1 MSIYLIDYENT
12 GISGLTGIETLK
24 KNDRVYLFYGIYT
37 GSITFDTH
45 IALNNTKAKIKYIK
59 IDKSAKNYL
68 DFQLATMSGYLI
80 AKNKDTNF
88 IIVSRDNGFNS
99 VVDFWST
106 YHSEKKPITIT
117 RQIAIAPTE
126 EMLIQE
132 EQRHATTARPPRR
145 SRSGSFR
152 SRRSTRTT
160 ETPLKEVSA
169 KEPEETTP
177 APTPKSD
184 RPVPAAHEKAAT
196 PPVQK
201 AAIPAQVPTPDKQP
215 AAVSKESVSKP
226 VATETEKKSPDS
238 RTLGPRAETRLQPVT
253 TTPTREKEVPA
264 AYTRIGPVTPATTHV
279 EPAPTKPAEPKAHD
293 STVAYAKLTPVVS
306 EKKEPEQKDVE
317 VASVVPETPTPT
329 QVPSSKPVEKPAPA
343 VSAPAVQPVKEEK
356 VEPSV
361 SSSKDQ
367 EAEPAKAET
376 SSQPQPEA
384 KAKQTPRRAS
394 SRKTPAKKEPATSDV
409 SVKEE
414 SKKEPSKPDV
424 KQPAP
429 QKAATKKAGTVT
441 KRAQSEPVK
450 TEPAVALAET
460 KNTEPAASETKP
472 TKKPASRTRSRQT
485 AKKEP
490 TKPKV
495 PAAKVTEEK
504 KADALSE
511 TEPTATS
518 VEKVLS
524 TPKKEIPKLTE
535 HYKKRIRDRI
545 RVEGLRSG
553 AYNEIYRLILKSTD
567 LTGTR
572 SGLVRL
578 FGEEKGNS
586 LFRRMEDICEE
597 YLREKRQEMD

>member
-126 EMLIQE
+126 EMLLQE

-145 SRSGSFR
+145 GRSGSFR

-160 ETPLKEVSA
+160 ETPVKESPA

-177 APTPKSD
+177 VPAPKSD
-184 RPVPAAHEKAAT
+184 RSVPAAPEKAVT

-201 AAIPAQVPTPDKQP
+201 VATPVQAPAPDKQP
-215 AAVSKESVSKP
+215 TPASKESVSKSAP
-226 VATETEKKSPDS
+226 SEIEKKNPDS
-238 RTLGPRAETRLQPVT
+238 RTLGPRAETRLQPVA

-264 AYTRIGPVTPATTHV
+264 AYTRIGPVTSATIHA

-306 EKKEPEQKDVE
+306 EKKEPEQKNVE
-317 VASVVPETPTPT
+317 VASVVPEIPIQP
-329 QVPSSKPVEKPAPA
+329 QAPSSKPVEKPASA

-356 VEPSV
+356 AEPSV
-361 SSSKDQ
+361 SSSKGQ
-367 EAEPAKAET
+367 ETEPAKAET
-376 SSQPQPEA
+376 TSHTQPEA
-384 KAKQTPRRAS
+384 KDNQPPRRAS
-394 SRKTPAKKEPATSDV
+394 SRKTPSKKEPAASDV

-414 SKKEPSKPDV
+414 P
-424 KQPAP
+424 
-429 QKAATKKAGTVT
+429 
-441 KRAQSEPVK
+441 
-450 TEPAVALAET
+450 
-460 KNTEPAASETKP
+460 
-472 TKKPASRTRSRQT
+472 
-485 AKKEP
+485 KKEP
-490 TKPKV
+490 TKPNV
-495 PAAKVTEEK
+495 SAAKVTEEK
-504 KADALSE
+504 KADAPSK
-511 TEPTATS
+511 TAPTVTS
-518 VEKVLS
+518 VEKILS

>member
-99 VVDFWST
+99 VVDFWSN

-264 AYTRIGPVTPATTHV
+264 AYTRIGPVTPTTTHV

-343 VSAPAVQPVKEEK
+343 VSSPAVQPVKEEK

-394 SRKTPAKKEPATSDV
+394 SRKTPAKKEPA
-409 SVKEE
+409 
-414 SKKEPSKPDV
+414 
-424 KQPAP
+424 
-429 QKAATKKAGTVT
+429 
-441 KRAQSEPVK
+441 
-450 TEPAVALAET
+450 VALAET

-472 TKKPASRTRSRQT
+472 AKKPASRTRSRQT

-490 TKPKV
+490 TKPNV
-495 PAAKVTEEK
+495 SAAKVTEEK
-504 KADALSE
+504 KADAPSE

-518 VEKVLS
+518 VEKILS
-524 TPKKEIPKLTE
+524 APKKEIPKLTE

>member
-99 VVDFWST
+99 VVDFWSN

-343 VSAPAVQPVKEEK
+343 VSSPAVQPVKEEK

-394 SRKTPAKKEPATSDV
+394 SRKTPAKKEPA
-409 SVKEE
+409 
-414 SKKEPSKPDV
+414 
-424 KQPAP
+424 
-429 QKAATKKAGTVT
+429 
-441 KRAQSEPVK
+441 
-450 TEPAVALAET
+450 VALAET

-472 TKKPASRTRSRQT
+472 AKKPASRTRSRQT

-490 TKPKV
+490 TKPNV
-495 PAAKVTEEK
+495 SAAKVTEEK
-504 KADALSE
+504 KADAPSE

-518 VEKVLS
+518 VEKILS
-524 TPKKEIPKLTE
+524 APKKEIPKLTE

>member
-99 VVDFWST
+99 VVDFWSN

-177 APTPKSD
+177 VPAPKSD
-184 RPVPAAHEKAAT
+184 RPVPAAPEKAAT

-253 TTPTREKEVPA
+253 TTPTQEKEVPA

-329 QVPSSKPVEKPAPA
+329 QAGGLRPRYAARERRKSGTLRLFFKRPRGRTGQSGNK
-343 VSAPAVQPVKEEK
+343 QP
-356 VEPSV
+356 
-361 SSSKDQ
+361 
-367 EAEPAKAET
+367 
-376 SSQPQPEA
+376 
-384 KAKQTPRRAS
+384 
-394 SRKTPAKKEPATSDV
+394 TPAG
-409 SVKEE
+409 
-414 SKKEPSKPDV
+414 SKGKTDSPSRILPEN
-424 KQPAP
+424 
-429 QKAATKKAGTVT
+429 AG
-441 KRAQSEPVK
+441 
-450 TEPAVALAET
+450 
-460 KNTEPAASETKP
+460 
-472 TKKPASRTRSRQT
+472 
-485 AKKEP
+485 
-490 TKPKV
+490 
-495 PAAKVTEEK
+495 
-504 KADALSE
+504 
-511 TEPTATS
+511 
-518 VEKVLS
+518 
-524 TPKKEIPKLTE
+524 
-535 HYKKRIRDRI
+535 KKR
-545 RVEGLRSG
+545 
-553 AYNEIYRLILKSTD
+553 
-567 LTGTR
+567 TGN
-572 SGLVRL
+572 
-578 FGEEKGNS
+578 F
-586 LFRRMEDICEE
+586 
-597 YLREKRQEMD
+597 